1 MIILHIETSTNICS
15 VALSKDNNCI
25 FNISNDEGMNHA
37 SMLSPFVQKAL
48 DFLETTGEALD
59 AVAVSS
65 GPGSYTGL
73 RIGVSTAKG
82 LCYGLNIPLI
92 SVSTLEII
100 MIEAKKQFPDIQ
112 DIKDGLWIPMMDAR
126 RMEVYDAIYNQKG
139 ELIRDVAATI
149 VDENTYAS
157 LPDSPTISFFG
168 NGVAKCK
175 SVINLRNA
183 LFFDEIHPLA
193 SNMIT
198 PAKGKFLQ
206 KDFEDIAYYEPF
218 YLKEFQTTIPKK
230 GMTRGLI

>member
-15 VALSKDNNCI
+15 VALSKDENCI

-37 SMLSPFVQKAL
+37 SMLSPFIQKAL
-48 DFLETTGEALD
+48 DFLETTGETLD

-112 DIKDGLWIPMMDAR
+112 DIKDSLWIPMMDAR

-139 ELIRDVAATI
+139 ELIRDIAATI

-157 LPDSPTISFFG
+157 LPDSATICFFG
-168 NGVAKCK
+168 NGAAKCK

-193 SNMIT
+193 SNMII

-206 KDFEDIAYYEPF
+206 KDFEDIAYFEPF

-230 GMTRGLI
+230 GMTKGLI